1 MKQIIMR
8 SPTQSEFALFSKLAN
23 PAKTDFSKRPMKSTP
38 FATEKSTPPD
48 IFSSFSGGKVPLS
61 VIDEANDNNE
71 DATIREDDIQSV
83 EDVEKK
89 NGNGYYERYDTS
101 DSEEEDR
108 RSSRSNASSMHNVY
122 DRNGMRKS
130 MRNGKKNS
138 PASSRSSRSKSSQSS
153 GSTRRRLRTARGDD
167 NKRNR
172 RKKGREVD
180 ERERDSYSC
189 STAAQACAEVEYEKQ
204 AFLIELERM
213 RQNGIEATRRFSMR
227 DSLEEIEFECS
238 RLKHIA
244 DTKNAVRFM
253 RDSMHLAFSGIEFA
267 NGKYGPF
274 LQLDGWSAEL
284 GTEMNTNPKFDNV
297 CEKLYKKHWRRG
309 GSIAPEIE
317 LGVLIM
323 SSMAMHHFRTRLF
336 GSPTLNDARQSSSSG
351 RGGYEQTSA
360 RNQQS
365 SSKPPF
371 NFNPIS
377 MLSGLMSSMPA
388 MATNMSPPPPPPA
401 TNYHVSSYSEGAETV
416 NIGGAVPPVVKRKPM
431 NRPVTRIPFDLNSP
445 QTVNVNSPQTVNV
458 NSSQTVNAAPVEPTS
473 PLRHKDDTEEDYD
486 SHRKI
491 VMLDDLPKRHKKSQ
505 IDEIDLV
512 K

>member
-23 PAKTDFSKRPMKSTP
+23 PAKTDFSKRPMKSTS
-38 FATEKSTPPD
+38 FLAEKPKPPD
-48 IFSSFSGGKVPLS
+48 VFSSFAGGKIPLS
-61 VIDEANDNNE
+61 VIDEANGNNE

-83 EDVEKK
+83 EEMIK
-89 NGNGYYERYDTS
+89 NNGKRNDKLYESS
-101 DSEEEDR
+101 DSEGDR
-108 RSSRSNASSMHNVY
+108 RSSKSNASANYNIY
-122 DRNGMRKS
+122 DRNGMRNG
-130 MRNGKKNS
+130 MRNGNS
-138 PASSRSSRSKSSQSS
+138 SKRSSPTSSRSSRSKSSRSS
-153 GSTRRRLRTARGDD
+153 GSTTRRRSRKARADGD
-167 NKRNR
+167 KRHR
-172 RKKGREVD
+172 RKK
-180 ERERDSYSC
+180 ERAGERDSYSC

-336 GSPTLNDARQSSSSG
+336 GSPTVNNVRQSSSG
-351 RGGYEQTSA
+351 RGAYEQTST
-360 RNQQS
+360 RNQQ

-377 MLSGLMSSMPA
+377 MLSGLMSSMPT
-388 MATNMSPPPPPPA
+388 MNTPPPPPPA
-401 TNYHVSSYSEGAETV
+401 TYYPVASYNEGAETV
-416 NIGGAVPPVVKRKPM
+416 SIGGTAPPVVKRKQM
-431 NRPVTRIPFDLNSP
+431 NRPVTRIPFDLDQQS
-445 QTVNVNSPQTVNV
+445 VH
-458 NSSQTVNAAPVEPTS
+458 AVEHP
-473 PLRHKDDTEEDYD
+473 PLQHDKGDTEQEEYD
-486 SHRKI
+486 SQRKI
-491 VMLDDLPKRHKKSQ
+491 VMLDDLPKRQKKSQ
-505 IDEIDLV
+505 IDQIDLLQ
-512 K
+512 